1 MPVLNDDKKHANPR
15 AGSVRIA
22 ADTMSGYSGQ
32 RRHDLRVGKPPKYV
46 DEKRVHL
53 NRVLITPPTP
63 AEMREIAKARRARR
77 ETQRAMKSN
86 AAIAT
91 AGIITFGSE
100 AAQMFEALSQEDQ
113 DRAFRDLAEAVAAH
127 LNTSLHALVVH
138 LDEATIHAHCTLCAY
153 DIEGVPLSRSTTPA
167 ILSALQDLTAEVLQR
182 YCPEIERGTRY
193 GDRLA
198 AGAEW
203 PDVIHKSVK
212 QLHRELPA
220 DLAAKRAELEALE
233 QVGAEAQDRINGLRT
248 EVAKLDQTVERV
260 SGDVAQLEDEKT
272 RVEEELDDLIRDQE
286 AAEVARDASERLA
299 KIAHRE
305 RKERKSKAAAARAET
320 RAVEHRLAG
329 LTAAEAEAR
338 DRLAGLEEEE
348 EAARKRVVEMQTRVD
363 KLSDMANLTDKE
375 VKRLATYQRRLEDR
389 IAVLDAARDAAQ
401 AARDAATAETERAE
415 AEAARVTVE
424 AEKKVEEAAT
434 EVRNAEARKA
444 ELGQEIEELTVD
456 AVAMTRVV
464 DDRKAEAAR
473 LKTEVE
479 EKARARDAAE
489 ADRVAAEVAA
499 AAAAEKARTETARAS
514 ELGQEI
520 EELTV
525 DVVVMTR
532 VVAGRKAE
540 AARLKTEVEERAR
553 ARDAAEADRVAAE
566 NAATAAAEKARTET
580 ARAAELGQQIEEL
593 TVDAVAMTRVVEDRK
608 AEAARLKTEVEE
620 RARAR
625 DAADADRVE
634 AENAAEAAAEKAR
647 TEEARAAQTRDRI
660 GVVTDALGVL
670 IQEITKGTL
679 AREPDGRI
687 RASEPDRLN
696 AACPE
701 IMPAI
706 KLGAKA
712 VDVVGR
718 IHRDALAVRDATMR
732 ERKALET
739 DQAALHRK
747 QDELKEDQ
755 AQLERDRSVVQ
766 EELTR
771 AQRVFNGLDLLLGRF
786 VTWLRLPGL
795 PQSIR
800 DEGRELLGETAQT
813 MAELKGDGPEM

>member
-1 MPVLNDDKKHANPR
+1 MPVLTDDKKHANPR

-32 RRHDLRVGKPPKYV
+32 RRHDLRVGKLPAYV

-53 NRVLITPPTP
+53 NRILIAPPTP

-86 AAIAT
+86 AAVAT

-138 LDEATIHAHCTLCAY
+138 LDEATIHAHFALCAY
-153 DIEGVPLSRSTTPA
+153 DHDGVPLSRTTRPA
-167 ILSALQDLTAEVLQR
+167 ILSQLQDLTAEVLQR

-203 PDVIHKSVK
+203 PDVIHKSTR

-233 QVGAEAQDRINGLRT
+233 QVGAEAQDRIDGLRT

-260 SGDVAQLEDEKT
+260 LGDVAQLEDEKT
-272 RVEEELDDLIRDQE
+272 RVEDELDDLIRDQE
-286 AAEVARDASERLA
+286 AAEVARDASARIA
-299 KIAHRE
+299 KIARRE
-305 RKERKSKAAAARAET
+305 RKERKARAVAARAET
-320 RAVEHRLAG
+320 RVIEDRLAG
-329 LTAAEAEAR
+329 LKAAEAEAR
-338 DRLAGLEEEE
+338 DRLTSLEAEE
-348 EAARKRVVEMQTRVD
+348 EAARKRVVEMQGRVA
-363 KLSDMANLTDKE
+363 KLSEKATLTDKE
-375 VKRLATYQRRLEDR
+375 AKRLETYSRRLEDR
-389 IAVLDAARDAAQ
+389 VAVLNAARDAAE
-401 AARDAATAETERAE
+401 AARDAATVETERAQ
-415 AEAARVTVE
+415 AEAARVS
-424 AEKKVEEAAT
+424 AKAAAKVEEAAS
-434 EVRNAEARKA
+434 EVRDAEARKA
-444 ELGQEIEELTVD
+444 ELGQAVEELTAD

-464 DDRKAEAAR
+464 ANRKAEAAR
-473 LKTEVE
+473 LKTEAE

-489 ADRVAAEVAA
+489 ADRAA
-499 AAAAEKARTETARAS
+499 AVDAAKAAAELARTETARAS

-520 EELTV
+520 EELTA
-525 DVVVMTR
+525 DVV
-532 VVAGRKAE
+532 
-540 AARLKTEVEERAR
+540 
-553 ARDAAEADRVAAE
+553 
-566 NAATAAAEKARTET
+566 
-580 ARAAELGQQIEEL
+580 
-593 TVDAVAMTRVVEDRK
+593 AMASVVEDRK
-608 AEAARLKTEVEE
+608 AEARRLETEVEE
-620 RARAR
+620 KGRAR
-625 DAADADRVE
+625 DSAEADRVK
-634 AENAAEAAAEKAR
+634 AEVAAMAAAELAR
-647 TEEARAAQTRDRI
+647 TEEARAAETRDRI
-660 GVVTDALGVL
+660 GVVTDGVGVL

-712 VDVVGR
+712 VDVAGR

-732 ERKALET
+732 ERKALEA
-739 DQAALHRK
+739 DQAALKNK
-747 QDELKEDQ
+747 QDQLAMDQ
-755 AQLERDRSVVQ
+755 DQLERDKNTAKAQ
-766 EELTR
+766 ATR
-771 AQRVFNGLDLLLGRF
+771 AQWMLNRLEPLLMRL
-786 VTWLRLPGL
+786 VKWLKLPGI
-795 PQSIR
+795 PKFIR
-800 DEGRELLGETAQT
+800 DEGVEILGDT
-813 MAELKGDGPEM
+813 MEAFADLKDEGLDM

>member
-1 MPVLNDDKKHANPR
+1 MPVLTDDKKHANPR

-32 RRHDLRVGKPPKYV
+32 RRHDLRVGTLPKYV

-63 AEMREIAKARRARR
+63 AEMREIAKSRRARR
-77 ETQRAMKSN
+77 DTQRAMKSN

-113 DRAFRDLAEAVAAH
+113 DAAFRDLAEAVAAH

-138 LDEATIHAHCTLCAY
+138 LDEATLHAHCMLCSY
-153 DIEGVPLSRSTTPA
+153 DHDGVPLSRATTPV
-167 ILSALQDLTAEVLQR
+167 ILSQLQDLTAEVLQR

-198 AGAEW
+198 AGADW

-233 QVGAEAQDRINGLRT
+233 QVGAEAQDRIDGLRT
-248 EVAKLDQTVERV
+248 EVAKLDQTVERA
-260 SGDVAQLEDEKT
+260 SGDVAQLEDKKT

-305 RKERKSKAAAARAET
+305 RKERKSRAAAARAET
-320 RAVEHRLAG
+320 RAVEDRLAE

-348 EAARKRVVEMQTRVD
+348 EAARQRVVEMQGRVD
-363 KLSDMANLTDKE
+363 KLSDKASLTDKE
-375 VKRLATYQRRLEDR
+375 VKRLETYRRRLKDR
-389 IAVLDAARDAAQ
+389 VATLEAARDAAQ
-401 AARDAATAETERAE
+401 AARDAATAETERSE
-415 AEAARVTVE
+415 AEAARVTVKAE
-424 AEKKVEEAAT
+424 AKVEEAAT

-444 ELGQEIEELTVD
+444 ELAQET
-456 AVAMTRVV
+456 
-464 DDRKAEAAR
+464 
-473 LKTEVE
+473 
-479 EKARARDAAE
+479 
-489 ADRVAAEVAA
+489 
-499 AAAAEKARTETARAS
+499 
-514 ELGQEI
+514 

-525 DVVVMTR
+525 DVVSMTR
-532 VVAGRKAE
+532 VVADRKAE

-553 ARDAAEADRVAAE
+553 ARDAAEADRVEAEVAA
-566 NAATAAAEKARTET
+566 AAAAELARNET
-580 ARAAELGQQIEEL
+580 ARAAELGQEIEEL
-593 TVDAVAMTRVVEDRK
+593 TADVVAMASVVEDRK
-608 AEAARLKTEVEE
+608 AEARRLETEVEE
-620 RARAR
+620 KGRAR
-625 DAADADRVE
+625 DSAEADRVK
-634 AENAAEAAAEKAR
+634 AEVAAMAAAELAR
-647 TEEARAAQTRDRI
+647 TEEARAAETRDRI
-660 GVVTDALGVL
+660 GAVTDGVGVL

-706 KLGAKA
+706 EVGVTVVEKA
-712 VDVVGR
+712 RSV
-718 IHRDALAVRDATMR
+718 HRDVRVVRDATMR
-732 ERKALET
+732 ERKALEA
-739 DQAALHRK
+739 DQAALKNK
-747 QDELKEDQ
+747 QDQLKEDQ
-755 AQLERDRSVVQ
+755 AQLERDRSVVK

-771 AQRVFNGLDLLLGRF
+771 AQWVFNRLDLLLGRF

-800 DEGRELLGETAQT
+800 DEGRELLGETVQT
-813 MAELKGDGPEM
+813 MAELKEEGPEM